1 MKIIYLSIIL
11 SFSLLGCETTS
22 ISYYSHYQ
30 KCSLTE
36 TNIKKISQCGKEN
49 RFNYLQKIKYENYV
63 KGGEGDRFALWV
75 DLLNERVEKKE
86 ITETNAKMM
95 LIDKIAEIDRYYGTQ
110 QAQAARDM
118 INSLPKPTNCTST
131 VYGNSVSTSCY

>member
-11 SFSLLGCETTS
+11 IFSLLGCETTLS
-22 ISYYSHYQ
+22 SYYSHYQ

-36 TNIKKISQCGKEN
+36 TSIKKIGQCGKEN
-49 RFNYLQKIKYENYV
+49 RLNYLQQVKYKNYV

-86 ITETNAKMM
+86 ITETSAKMM
-95 LIDKIAEIDRYYGTQ
+95 LIDKIEKIDTYYKTQ

-118 INSLPKPTNCTST
+118 INSLPSPRNCTST
-131 VYGNSVSTSCY
+131 VYGNTVSTSCY